1 MMARRS
7 TRLVRWWVG
16 LYTRGLPSDVRDG
29 RREEIEADLWGQLE
43 DATPSGR
50 SDRSTASEIVTRLV
64 LGLPADLTWRIAL
77 WADQY
82 ARPATGSSAKRDSR
96 VSGLLAIVGGLAF
109 TIAAAIFAGVTLANS
124 SRRPWQGDMD
134 PLQASIMTA
143 AGTVGLIAIAVAA
156 VGLVRRYRHHASK
169 RAMVAAL
176 AAAVA
181 VVLGLLDVWPAMYFV
196 PVGLSFFVWDLGR
209 AGVFRTGPAALNMAS
224 AWVILVPLA
233 TMGTEIPVGLA
244 VLLILPYPITWLV
257 IGGSLLKATPAAQGA

>member
-16 LYTRGLPSDVRDG
+16 LYTYGLPSDVRDA
-29 RREEIEADLWGQLE
+29 RREEIEADVWDQLD
-43 DATPSGR
+43 DATRSGR

-77 WADQY
+77 WADQDTL
-82 ARPATGSSAKRDSR
+82 PATGSTAMTDSR

-124 SRRPWQGDMD
+124 SRRTWLGDMD

-156 VGLVRRYRHHASK
+156 VRLVRRYRHHASK
-169 RAMVAAL
+169 RAMVAAS

-196 PVGLSFFVWDLGR
+196 PVGLGFFVWDLGR
-209 AGVFRTGPAALNMAS
+209 AGVFRTSLAALNVAC

-233 TMGTEIPVGLA
+233 PLRSEIAVGVV

-257 IGGSLLKATPAAQGA
+257 IGRATPAAHGA